1 MGGLGWGQWGGDQA
15 GELGEGW
22 LVLGE
27 ITGIA
32 EGRGGTWEVM

>member
-1 MGGLGWGQWGGDQA
+1 MGGLGWGQCGGDQA
-15 GELGEGW
+15 GKLGEGW